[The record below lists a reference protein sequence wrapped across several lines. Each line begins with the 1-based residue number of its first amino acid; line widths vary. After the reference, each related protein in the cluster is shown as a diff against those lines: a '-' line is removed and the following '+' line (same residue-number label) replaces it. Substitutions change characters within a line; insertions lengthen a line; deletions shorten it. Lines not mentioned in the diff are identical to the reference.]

1 MSEMGK
7 TNPAS
12 QKVPAKP
19 APGSGAELYR
29 VSLDLLPEASLLF
42 SPNGVILQAND
53 AVRLQFEA
61 DSLDEILGKNI
72 YDFGMPSEELRRQA
86 FDRIL
91 AGKSIRFEMEFKT
104 LKGRYRIFDIM
115 DIPLRSPAGE
125 IETVLGFAHDITEQR
140 RAEAERD
147 QLVAVLEASD
157 DAIMSFAPD
166 LRILSW
172 NRGAERMLGFSRAE
186 MIGKAVDIV
195 LAPESRPIARKMMAQ
210 DIERMSKDPSFV
222 RRMEFP
228 LRRKDGGVVE
238 AWIVASGVF
247 DPAGKLIGV
256 SAIHR
261 DITER
266 KQAERERAMLATMVE
281 SSDDA
286 ILAISP
292 DLRVMSWNR
301 GAGRLLGYSRDEIIG
316 ESVDLLLPP
325 DSRHISRQMMLEDI
339 ERMSKDP
346 SIVRRAEVQILGKD
360 DRLIDTSLVASGLFD
375 STGRLIGLAASHR
388 DITESKRAERERA
401 SLAAIVN
408 ASDDAIIRVTK
419 ELDIVTMN
427 PAAERLLDCTA
438 QEAVAGGFKLL
449 LPPEE
454 LGPALEAA
462 RTMIETGQPV
472 TPEVRSRHKD
482 GTWVT
487 LQVNMFPVRDSAG
500 NIVAGAG
507 IGRDIT
513 ESERT
518 EREHAT
524 LAAIVNAS
532 DDAIIGFSKDLKM
545 TTWNPGA
552 ERTYGYTAE
561 EAIGQSFDLFVPAE
575 QLPQAL
581 EADRKMF
588 ETGQPVTF
596 EEYAQRKGGTWFTSL
611 VNIFPVRDSA
621 GNIVAGAGIGR
632 DITNLKRAQEEL
644 RTAHEYTRGLIDS
657 AIDAMVAMDAEMRIT
672 DMNEELARMT
682 EVPRKTLIGSRFDSY
697 FSDPERA
704 AQIFARTLEEGF
716 VAGVDLTMRA
726 ASGKEVEVSFNAS
739 IFHSDGKVLGIFAV
753 ARDVTE
759 QRAADRTLREEREYS
774 RSLVESSPDALLVCD
789 TNLVL
794 TDINEQAV
802 QLTGFGRAKLIGV
815 KLPALFAEYNRVLEL
830 GLQTPDHGP
839 VRDVELTLVAKSA
852 ERIPV
857 SLNAS
862 VFRNASG
869 ATRGMLVALRDVTE
883 RKRSESERMLL
894 ASIVATTG
902 DAIFTESP
910 ELIITSW
917 NAAAE
922 KLFGY
927 SAAEA
932 IGRDAALLV
941 PLERRGELA
950 AHIRAFQ
957 EGARFERI
965 ETARLRKD
973 GTPVEVALTAS
984 PINDSAGR
992 LTAISITAHD
1002 ISARRQIEAEL
1013 TKARDVALEASRLKS
1028 EFLANMSH
1036 EIRTPLNSIIGMTGL
1051 LLDTPLSS
1059 EQHEY
1064 ANDVRESGE
1073 TLLNLINEI
1082 LDFSK
1087 IAAGKMIF
1095 ENINFE
1101 LRGAVEGAVEMV
1113 AEQARRKKLELTVS
1127 IDPDT
1132 PHLLRGDP
1140 ARLRQVLLNL
1150 LANAIKFTER
1160 GEVAVA
1166 VSKLTENPHE
1176 TLLRFEVR
1184 DSGIGIP
1191 ENKRHLLF
1199 LPFSQVDSSTSRH
1212 FGGTGLGLSIAR
1224 EIVGAM
1230 GGTISVNSTEGVGST
1245 FWFTAKFAKQVNT
1258 SVTAAELL
1266 ASLAGVRAIVVDD
1279 NGNSR
1284 KILSHELSSWGMEVK
1299 TAESAFRALELMR
1312 AAAPSNP
1319 FAVAIIDVMMPE
1331 MDGVE
1336 LARMIAG
1343 DPALRSTKVVL
1354 VSSAGA
1360 RSEFNTRLRGLP
1372 IGGWLIKP
1380 VPQSSL
1386 YDAVLKVVPVPPA
1399 GLTLASQHAGAEPAQ
1414 AQTQAIPAAARRK
1427 LKVLIA
1433 EDNPINMKLAK
1444 RQLLKLGIE
1453 ADCATDG
1460 NEAVA
1465 AVALRPYDLV
1475 LMDCQMPEMDGYEA
1489 TAEIRRSEGGGRHT
1503 KIIAM
1508 TAHALQG
1515 DRERCIAA
1523 GMDGYLSKPVDL
1535 NVLEK
1540 ELNEIAAA
1548 SRGSADTPEQAA
1560 AQTSASAAAT
1570 DRSGAHPPEQS
1581 VAAGALQPAPPPATK
1596 AQTPDGVGDGSLDAN
1611 AIADLRAEGNGLLDD
1626 LIAMFLEQL
1635 PMALTA
1641 LAEAVAGKDSQA
1653 IAFHAHRL
1661 KGAVSNFGAL
1671 AMTELCQ
1678 SLETAAKAGDFIG
1691 AAYIFDRLKTVAER
1705 VRQALEQERT
1715 APPGTN
1721 VA

>member
-1 MSEMGK
+1 MSEQGK
-7 TNPAS
+7 NYS
-12 QKVPAKP
+12 DLQILPAKS
-19 APGSGAELYR
+19 ASATGAEPYR
-29 VSLDLLPEASLLF
+29 VSLDLLPEPSLLF
-42 SPNGVILQAND
+42 SREGVILEAND
-53 AVRLQFEA
+53 AVRMQFEA
-61 DSLDEILGKNI
+61 ESLDEILGKNI
-72 YDFGMPSEELRRQA
+72 YDFGMTSEELRRQA

-91 AGKSIRFEMEFKT
+91 AGKSIRFEMEFQT
-104 LKGRYRIFDIM
+104 LKGKHRIFDIL
-115 DIPLRSPAGE
+115 DIPLRNAAGE

-140 RAEAERD
+140 RTEAERD

-157 DAIMSFAPD
+157 DAIISFSPE

-172 NRGAERMLGFSRAE
+172 NRGAERMLGYSRVE
-186 MIGKAVDIV
+186 MVGKPMDIV
-195 LAPESRPIARKMMAQ
+195 LAPESRPIARKMMAE
-210 DIERMSKDPSFV
+210 DIERMTKDPSIV

-247 DPAGKLIGV
+247 DSAGKLIGV

-266 KQAERERAMLATMVE
+266 KQAERDRAMLAAMVE

-286 ILAISP
+286 IIAIST
-292 DLRVMSWNR
+292 DLRVISWNR
-301 GAGRLLGYSRDEIIG
+301 GAERLLGYSRAEAIG
-316 ESVDLLLPP
+316 NSVDFFLSPEF
-325 DSRHISRQMMLEDI
+325 SAAARQMMMDDFEKL
-339 ERMSKDP
+339 SKDP
-346 SIVRRAEVQILGKD
+346 SVVRRVEAQVRARDGK
-360 DRLIDTSLVASGLFD
+360 LIDTSIVASGLFD
-375 STGRLIGLAASHR
+375 SSGRLIGVTAIHR
-388 DITESKRAERERA
+388 DITESKRA
-401 SLAAIVN
+401 
-408 ASDDAIIRVTK
+408 D
-419 ELDIVTMN
+419 
-427 PAAERLLDCTA
+427 
-438 QEAVAGGFKLL
+438 
-449 LPPEE
+449 
-454 LGPALEAA
+454 
-462 RTMIETGQPV
+462 
-472 TPEVRSRHKD
+472 
-482 GTWVT
+482 
-487 LQVNMFPVRDSAG
+487 
-500 NIVAGAG
+500 
-507 IGRDIT
+507 
-513 ESERT
+513 SER
-518 EREHAT
+518 AT
-524 LAAIVNAS
+524 LAAIVKSS
-532 DDAIIGFSKDLKM
+532 DDAIISFSKELAI
-545 TTWNPGA
+545 TSWNPGA
-552 ERTYGYTAE
+552 ERIYGYSAQ
-561 EAIGQSFDLFVPAE
+561 EAIGRSFDLFVPSE
-575 QLPQAL
+575 ELPQAL

-588 ETGQPVTF
+588 ETGQPISF
-596 EEYAQRKGGTWFTSL
+596 EERAQRKDGNWFTSL
-611 VNIFPVRDSA
+611 VSIFPVRDWA
-621 GNIVAGAGIGR
+621 GNIVAGAGVGR
-632 DITNLKRAQEEL
+632 DITELKRAQDEL
-644 RTAHEYTRGLIDS
+644 RAAEEYTRGLIDS
-657 AIDAMVAMDAEMRIT
+657 SIDAMVVVDRDLRIT
-672 DMNEELARMT
+672 DMNEQLAKMT
-682 EVPRKTLIGSRFDSY
+682 EVPRNMLIGSRFDSH
-697 FSDPERA
+697 FIDSEQA
-704 AQIFARTLEEGF
+704 AQAIDQTLAEGF
-716 VAGVDLTMRA
+716 VTDFDLIVRS
-726 ASGKEVEVSFNAS
+726 ASGKEVQVSFNAS
-739 IFHSDGKVLGIFAV
+739 IFHRAGKVFGIFGV
-753 ARDVTE
+753 ARDVTA
-759 QRAADRTLREEREYS
+759 QRATERTVREEQEYS

-794 TDINEQAV
+794 TDINEQAI
-802 QLTGFGRAKLIGV
+802 QLTGFRRAELIGV
-815 KLPALFAEYNRVLEL
+815 ELPALFAEYNRVLEL
-830 GLQTPDHGP
+830 GQQTPDNGP
-839 VRDVELTLVAKSA
+839 VHDVELTLVAKTA

-862 VFRNASG
+862 VFRSAGG

-922 KLFGY
+922 RLFGY

-941 PLERRGELA
+941 PLERRAEMAEHLRIFGE
-950 AHIRAFQ
+950 
-957 EGARFERI
+957 GGKFERI

-973 GTPVEVALTAS
+973 GTLVEVAMTAS
-984 PINDSAGR
+984 PIIDSSGR

-1002 ISARRQIEAEL
+1002 ITNRRQIEAEL
-1013 TKARDVALEASRLKS
+1013 TRARDVALEAARLKS

-1051 LLDTPLSS
+1051 LLDTGLSS

-1095 ENINFE
+1095 EDINFE
-1101 LRGAVEGAVEMV
+1101 LRGAIEGAVEMV
-1113 AEQARRKKLELTVS
+1113 AEQARRKKLELTLS

-1132 PHLLRGDP
+1132 PHQLRGDP
-1140 ARLRQVLLNL
+1140 ARLRQVMLNL

-1160 GEVAVA
+1160 GEIAVA
-1166 VSKLTENPHE
+1166 VNKLTENPRE
-1176 TLLRFEVR
+1176 ALLRIEVR
-1184 DSGIGIP
+1184 DTGIGIP

-1245 FWFTAKFAKQVNT
+1245 FWFTAKFAKQVDT
-1258 SVTAAELL
+1258 GVTAAELL

-1279 NGNSR
+1279 NANSR
-1284 KILSHELSSWGMEVK
+1284 NILSRELSSWGMEVK
-1299 TAESAFRALELMR
+1299 AAESAFRALELMR

-1319 FAVAIIDVMMPE
+1319 FAVAITDVMMPE
-1331 MDGVE
+1331 MDGIE

-1372 IGGWLIKP
+1372 IGGWLMKP

-1386 YDAVLKVVPVPPA
+1386 YDAVLKVVSVPRA
-1399 GLTLASQHAGAEPAQ
+1399 NLTLASEPGGTEPAR
-1414 AQTQAIPAAARRK
+1414 ARAQAIPAAARRK

-1444 RQLLKLGIE
+1444 LQLLKLGIE

-1475 LMDCQMPEMDGYEA
+1475 LMDCQMPKMDGYEA

-1540 ELNEIAAA
+1540 ELNAIAAA
-1548 SRGSADTPEQAA
+1548 LQGSADAPEQAA
-1560 AQTSASAAAT
+1560 GQTSASAAAT
-1570 DRSGAHPPEQS
+1570 DGSGAHPAEQS
-1581 VAAGALQPAPPPATK
+1581 GADGALQPAALLPGPV
-1596 AQTPDGVGDGSLDAN
+1596 QTRDGVDDGSLDAN

-1635 PMALTA
+1635 PVALIA
-1641 LAEAVAGKDSQA
+1641 LAEALAAKDSQA
-1653 IAFHAHRL
+1653 IAFQAHRL
-1661 KGAVSNFGAL
+1661 KGGVSNFGAL

-1678 SLETAAKAGDFIG
+1678 SLETAAKGGDFIG
-1691 AAYIFDRLKTVAER
+1691 AESIFDRLKTEAER
-1705 VRQALEQERT
+1705 VRQALEHQRT
-1715 APPGTN
+1715 AAPPGAT
-1721 VA
+1721 AA